1 MDQNSRKAIRWP
13 SLRAR
18 QIAIKAAQLWWH
30 CFVWEE
36 EAVFTPAPPRLQKDL
51 RLHRADVHG
60 GAAASEIL
68 RSC

>member
-13 SLRAR
+13 SLRVR

-30 CFVWEE
+30 CFVWDEE
-36 EAVFTPAPPRLQKDL
+36 PPRPLPEKDV
-51 RLHRADVHG
+51 RLDRADVHG